1 MLSEGSR
8 KNRVRLLRKDW
19 VFSPSLGMICMEK
32 SEGRS
37 SLEENRYSQ
46 EEIFVFCYL
55 EELVTHTLWDS

>member
-46 EEIFVFCYL
+46 EEIFVFC
-55 EELVTHTLWDS
+55 